1 MSGKRPV
8 DVARALVVSTDGRF
22 PNRLPNSRNELI
34 KLAKGR
40 TIAVMESLPDELL
53 HETIC
58 AVGDKPEVT
67 DEKKKQL
74 WQMVLETENKLT
86 DEEIQQD
93 VPCPGG
99 VCRPICRAA
108 R

>member
-22 PNRLPNSRNELI
+22 PNRLLNSRNELI

-67 DEKKKQL
+67 DEKSL
-74 WQMVLETENKLT
+74 
-86 DEEIQQD
+86 
-93 VPCPGG
+93 
-99 VCRPICRAA
+99 
-108 R
+108 